1 MESKCPDR
9 GNIREFL
16 DALHVKKEEL
26 ATYGVAIEDKDY
38 HSTIITSLPHHLSNF
53 TSNLLAG
60 ARLYSTM
67 KTINP
72 DELIGLISEWCGITL
87 SAFKCKIF
95 EG

>member
-9 GNIREFL
+9 GNVREFL

-26 ATYGVAIEDKDY
+26 ATYSVAIKDKDY
-38 HSTIITSLPHHLSNF
+38 CSTIITSLPHHLSNF